1 MDLGARLDVNFA
13 IRLEWDE
20 ESDSDRGSGFAL
32 SNAEAEAVHFKKPSS
47 VNFALT
53 SASLI
58 LLWNLD
64 FLITTFKL

>member
-1 MDLGARLDVNFA
+1 VPGIDIAILVLSTNNEKTFRDL
-13 IRLEWDE
+13 
-20 ESDSDRGSGFAL
+20 GSGFAL

-58 LLWNLD
+58 LL
-64 FLITTFKL
+64 

>member
-1 MDLGARLDVNFA
+1 MKY
-13 IRLEWDE
+13 E

-58 LLWNLD
+58 LL
-64 FLITTFKL
+64 